1 MTGRLPLSEK
11 DPGRKIKA
19 HRKSRRGCGNC
30 KLRRV
35 KVGKLHLSESCEGY
49 MTNPYLQCD
58 ESKPQCQKCRSFGVL
73 CSYDGQNSDLQSSFD
88 RAANM
93 GALQILP
100 YALKQTVPSIITP
113 SLRLRSTGSSDGR
126 DAIYDFQLRD
136 LELLKKFQTRTVFTI
151 TTDQNLHLYQKESFQ
166 LAHSVSFLDACP
178 ASHADPV
185 GSAPVFDACIAVS
198 DTHA

>member
-1 MTGRLPLSEK
+1 MGGRLPLSEK

-49 MTNPYLQCD
+49 MTKSYLQCD
-58 ESKPQCQKCRSFGVL
+58 ESKPKCQKCTSFGVL
-73 CSYDGQNSDLQSSFD
+73 CSYDSQNSDLQSSFD

-93 GALQILP
+93 GTLQILP

-136 LELLKKFQTRTVFTI
+136 LELLKKFQTRTVYTI
-151 TTDQNLHLYQKESFQ
+151 TTDQNLHLYQKQSLQ
-166 LAHSVSFLDACP
+166 LAHSVRFLDACP
-178 ASHADPV
+178 SEP
-185 GSAPVFDACIAVS
+185 C
-198 DTHA
+198 

>member
-1 MTGRLPLSEK
+1 MAGRLSSSDK
-11 DPGRKIKA
+11 DPNRKLKA

-35 KVGKLHLSESCEGY
+35 KVGKLHLSESCEGC
-49 MTNPYLQCD
+49 MTERFLQCD
-58 ESKPQCQKCRSFGVL
+58 ESKPRCQKCTSFGVF
-73 CSYDGQNSDLQSSFD
+73 CSYDSQKSDLQSSFD
-88 RAANM
+88 GVAKI
-93 GALQILP
+93 GTLQILP
-100 YALKQTVPSIITP
+100 YALKQTVSSVITP

-126 DAIYDFQLRD
+126 DAIYDFQMQD

-151 TTDQNLHLYQKESFQ
+151 TTDQNLHLYQKQSLQ
-166 LAHSVSFLDACP
+166 LAHSVRYLDTCP

-185 GSAPVFDACIAVS
+185 GSAPVFDACTAVS